1 MTKDTVR
8 ICVVSWFF
16 KVRRNVRSD
25 WTVHVCV
32 FPKRMNDMVTAYIN
46 IFEIDKWWM
55 KREKGK
61 EKICAERMMRHEYIM
76 ENDVNMC
83 FFATN
88 TLVIEQTKQIET

>member
-1 MTKDTVR
+1 
-8 ICVVSWFF
+8 
-16 KVRRNVRSD
+16 
-25 WTVHVCV
+25 
-32 FPKRMNDMVTAYIN
+32 
-46 IFEIDKWWM
+46 M

-88 TLVIEQTKQIET
+88 TLFIEQTIHRATNKTNRNIDSDTLYG